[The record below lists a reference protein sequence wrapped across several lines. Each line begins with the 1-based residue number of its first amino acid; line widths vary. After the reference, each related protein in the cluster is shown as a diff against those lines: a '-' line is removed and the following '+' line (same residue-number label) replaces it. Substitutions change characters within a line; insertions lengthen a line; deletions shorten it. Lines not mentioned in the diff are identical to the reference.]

1 MRNGSR
7 VICLFAAVVFALAA
21 SSPAFAQGASVT
33 GRVFRDVNGSKLAEA
48 RERPVPD
55 VKITLT
61 SVTGGAEQ
69 ALETVETGRDGT
81 YAFEGLDAGAYYLD
95 IQLPARNY
103 FIEPVE
109 GGSAALPAQGS
120 RGRTPV
126 FSLKDGE
133 AAEKLVGTT
142 IRPAYF
148 NFVAFE
154 DKNLN
159 GSRYSTEPMLQG
171 VEVTITY
178 RWLDETYVIAKDLT
192 NKNGFAQFRFLTPA
206 TYRMQAALPR
216 PYRIGPRGAKDN
228 VFFNV
233 FVPSGEHAGTA
244 GPYALET
251 MLGLGIS
258 GIQ

>member
-1 MRNGSR
+1 MRNASR
-7 VICLFAAVVFALAA
+7 CLCLFAAVLFALAA
-21 SSPAFAQGASVT
+21 SSPALAHGASVT
-33 GRVFRDVNGSKLAEA
+33 GWVFRDVNGSKLAEE

-55 VKITLT
+55 AKIILM
-61 SVTGGAEQ
+61 SVTGGAGK
-69 ALETVETGRDGT
+69 AVETIETGRDGK
-81 YAFEGLDAGAYYLD
+81 YAFENLDAGTYYLD
-95 IQLPARNY
+95 IQLPARVY

-120 RGRTPV
+120 HGRTPV
-126 FSLKDGE
+126 FSLQDGE
-133 AAEKLVGTT
+133 TAEKLVGTT

-154 DKNLN
+154 DENLN
-159 GSRYSTEPMLQG
+159 GSRYSTEPLLQG
-171 VEVTITY
+171 VEVTITF
-178 RWLDETYVIAKDLT
+178 RWLDETYVIAKALT

-206 TYRMQAALPR
+206 TYRMEAALPA

-233 FVPSGEHAGTA
+233 FVPSGDQAGKA